1 MANITA
7 QDINKLRKI
16 TGVGMMDCKQAL
28 IEAEGDFDKAI
39 QILRKKG
46 QKVASKRADR
56 ETTEG
61 IALAQVSQD
70 ATKGF
75 GFLLGCET
83 DFVARSEDFINAA
96 NIIMQ
101 TIISNN
107 YKNLDE
113 LLEAK
118 IPNKSITIKELID
131 ELLGKIQ
138 EKIILTQYHCV
149 EGAYVCAYVHHNK
162 RISTLVAF
170 NKKVSGI
177 EEAAKEIAMQI
188 AAMAP
193 LALDENSIPNDI
205 LEKER
210 EIAIEQSRLQNIPE
224 NKLEMVVQGKIQ
236 KFIKENTLLNQP
248 LLINEKI
255 TVRQYLQS
263 LDKDLSITQFL
274 RISVA

>member
-46 QKVASKRADR
+46 QKIASKRADR
-56 ETTEG
+56 ETNEG
-61 IALAQVSQD
+61 ITLAQVNQD

-75 GFLLGCET
+75 CFLLGCET

-131 ELLGKIQ
+131 ELLSKIQ
-138 EKIILTQYHCV
+138 EKIILTQYHYV
-149 EGAYVCAYVHHNK
+149 EGDYVYAYVHHNK

-170 NKKVSGI
+170 NKKVNGI

-193 LALDENSIPNDI
+193 MALDENSIPNDI

-224 NKLEMVVQGKIQ
+224 NKLEMVVKGKIQ
-236 KFIKENTLLNQP
+236 KFINENTLLNQP

-255 TVRQYLQS
+255 TVRQYLKS
-263 LDKDLSITQFL
+263 IDKDLSITQFV
-274 RISVA
+274 RVSVV

>member
-7 QDINKLRKI
+7 QDINKLRKM

-28 IEAEGDFDKAI
+28 IEADGDFDKAI

-61 IALAQVSQD
+61 IALAKTSDD
-70 ATKGF
+70 AAKGF
-75 GFLLGCET
+75 CFLLGCET
-83 DFVARSEDFINAA
+83 DFVARGEDFVKAA
-96 NIIMQ
+96 DSIMQ
-101 TIISNN
+101 TAIQNQCKS
-107 YKNLDE
+107 LDE
-113 LLEAK
+113 LLQAK
-118 IPNKSITIKELID
+118 LIDSQITVKELID
-131 ELLGKIQ
+131 ELLSKIQ
-138 EKIILTQYHCV
+138 EKIELSNYHYL
-149 EGAYVCAYVHHNK
+149 EAAYICAYVHHNK

-170 NKKVSGI
+170 NKKVNGL
-177 EEAAKEIAMQI
+177 EEAAREIAMQI

-193 LALDENSIPNDI
+193 LALDESSIPVDI
-205 LEKER
+205 LEKEK
-210 EIAIEQSRLQNIPE
+210 EIAIEQSRQQNIPE
-224 NKLEMVVQGKIQ
+224 NKLEMVVQGKLQ

-263 LDKDLSITQFL
+263 LDKELTITQFI
-274 RISVA
+274 RVSVA